1 MDVIFLRES
10 RNFLDDLQK
19 YSKGLISYSELNIS
33 RQRYETSKFD
43 DIKHMRDFIYNF
55 KAKEYKKSLEY
66 EKILQNIDMASIDD
80 NLKDTETYICV
91 DEIMKRG
98 ELLGLTMKSE
108 YGSNLPAFPMLNMM
122 SLDTIE
128 EQRDQ
133 NDVAEDFVFEF

>member
-1 MDVIFLRES
+1 
-10 RNFLDDLQK
+10 
-19 YSKGLISYSELNIS
+19 
-33 RQRYETSKFD
+33 
-43 DIKHMRDFIYNF
+43 MRDFIYNF
-55 KAKEYKKSLEY
+55 KLKEYKKSLEY
-66 EKILQNIDMASIDD
+66 EKILQNIDMASID
-80 NLKDTETYICV
+80 NYAKDIETYICV

-128 EQRDQ
+128 EQTDQ